1 MVIFGQNASDLH
13 KCQMLTAQRA
23 AYEALAAE
31 RARFNAIF
39 ADVPLYQSAMNAL
52 PINGVPHQLL
62 ECAIQMSEVDQYK
75 ATRPGPGT
83 IRDPLDA
90 ACPSDDASDEHVDD
104 DEQEANPADEAA
116 PASSAQSSTHSQSV
130 DHLNHCAPG

>member
-1 MVIFGQNASDLH
+1 MIFGQNANDLRRCH
-13 KCQMLTAQRA
+13 LLTVHRD
-23 AYEALAAE
+23 AYKALATE
-31 RARFNAIF
+31 RARVNAIF
-39 ADVPLYQSAMNAL
+39 AEVPLDQAAMNAL
-52 PINGVPHQLL
+52 PINGVPDQLL
-62 ECAIQMSEVDQYK
+62 ECAIQMSEVDEYK

-130 DHLNHCAPG
+130 DHLNH